1 MPLAR
6 VQSPLTFKAPHSR
19 TIGFGATLT
28 LNHLQPS
35 QHDKVLQTIQTT
47 LGLSRKAVVGDNPF
61 EVQKNGRHQG
71 TLIVTQAGDTLTLAT
86 RFAPYDR
93 PQPRSYYQKQCRDQA
108 VHIPLSR
115 SLAQALKPTDG
126 SDRNVLP
133 LKFES
138 EAGYDDVPPVET
150 TSGQD
155 RDANPFDTD
164 PPTSP
169 HAPHDS
175 ARRVSPDTPPKAE
188 GSPAKATLAPQ
199 LTATASTG
207 TGVNILE
214 RFLPGPSGQWFFGGP
229 LRGLVT
235 QLFEQ
240 GRNPFGLGW
249 LPRIVGR
256 FLKTPE

>member
-19 TIGFGATLT
+19 TIGFGAALT
-28 LNHLQPS
+28 LNHLQPG

-169 HAPHDS
+169 TSSHAPHDS

-188 GSPAKATLAPQ
+188 GSSAKATLAPQ
-199 LTATASTG
+199 PAAVASTG
-207 TGVNILE
+207 TGILE
-214 RFLPGPSGQWFFGGP
+214 RFLPGTSRQRFFGGP
-229 LRGLVT
+229 LHGLFT
-235 QLFEQ
+235 QLLGL
-240 GRNPFGLGW
+240 GRNPFGLGRAEADRW
-249 LPRIVGR
+249 PVS
-256 FLKTPE
+256 